1 METKGCDKMATSVIS
16 NGVLTGNTM
25 ETENKM
31 ANENR
36 MATSVSSNDVLTGN
50 TMETENKMVNENKM
64 TTSAISNVVLTG
76 NTMET
81 KNKKFFNVA
90 SNCVMPRIGEE
101 ENKEDLKKDEN
112 ETFEDAQEGNM
123 CENQS
128 DALSDDEVILQKL
141 LWRMPPEKIAKAIM
155 EVQKARFQF
164 QEVEAGKMLDATTQ
178 THKRKNHKMNVNV
191 DVNVN
196 PVVSE
201 ASEARTAQGPA
212 GPIFIG
218 GIPNTLEDKGLQ
230 AILPKGAHFERFSRG
245 KVGFGKV
252 VVPGGVI
259 LKHDLMVGECKLRV
273 AEWLVRAS
281 NFRRGMKAPGLNL
294 GSLKEMQARRASA
307 SLVVKSLELNVD
319 AYALRHHFPEAINS
333 EILYKA
339 GRSSGLGFVDFRNE
353 IAATKAM
360 GESQGKKINGRPIL
374 LAYSLRSGRHQEPHV
389 GGDGR
394 GGKATSESHTQGDV
408 RKGKVTPQSHTQGD
422 GRGGKVT
429 PESGNGRGGN
439 VTSESHTQDDVRKS
453 KVTPESHTQG
463 DGRGGKV
470 TSESGN
476 GRGESHTQG
485 EYAT

>member
-1 METKGCDKMATSVIS
+1 
-16 NGVLTGNTM
+16 
-25 ETENKM
+25 
-31 ANENR
+31 
-36 MATSVSSNDVLTGN
+36 
-50 TMETENKMVNENKM
+50 
-64 TTSAISNVVLTG
+64 
-76 NTMET
+76 
-81 KNKKFFNVA
+81 
-90 SNCVMPRIGEE
+90 MPRIGEE
-101 ENKEDLKKDEN
+101 EKKEDLKKDEN

-178 THKRKNHKMNVNV
+178 THKRKNHKCDV

-245 KVGFGKV
+245 KVGFAKV
-252 VVPGGVI
+252 VIPGGAM

-307 SLVVKSLELNVD
+307 SLVVKSLEWNVD

-408 RKGKVTPQSHTQGD
+408 RKGKVTPESHTQGDVRKGKVIPESHTQGDVRKGKVTPEFHTQGD
-422 GRGGKVT
+422 GRGGKGIL
-429 PESGNGRGGN
+429 ESGNGRGGN
-439 VTSESHTQDDVRKS
+439 VTSESHTQGDVWKG
-453 KVTPESHTQG
+453 KVTQAHTQG

-470 TSESGN
+470 TPAQCD
-476 GRGESHTQG
+476 GRGGKVTPDS
-485 EYAT
+485 A